1 MRLKEE
7 CCGGAAILCGREKR
21 CANEKINVAFILGF
35 FHTRDMFGILKT
47 NKGDFVFVQECGVQ
61 EEKSG
66 VQEEI
71 A

>member
-1 MRLKEE
+1 
-7 CCGGAAILCGREKR
+7 
-21 CANEKINVAFILGF
+21 
-35 FHTRDMFGILKT
+35 MFGILKT